1 MRKLIVCLV
10 LVAAFGVG
18 LGVGLGTPSAEA
30 GFCYWTCGCNGVAY
44 KCCVTPFGTS
54 CKPDKNAPIQ
64 CPQIADC

>member
-1 MRKLIVCLV
+1 MRKLVLGLI
-10 LVAAFGVG
+10 LVAVFATG
-18 LGVGLGTPSAEA
+18 LSLGMSTPQAEA

-54 CKPDKNAPIQ
+54 CKPDPKAPIQ